1 MLIYFVF
8 SIIFCDNKK
17 EVEDITMEIAM
28 IVLLGVTCL
37 LLVFL
42 CVIVIKN
49 KKQKDSGLSK
59 EQIEANQEIKLRI
72 TNLKEELS
80 SSFHLDI
87 SKEIINLKNEFNQQN
102 QNSSKTLTD
111 FEREIK
117 KQVEDKFLTL
127 NETLLRRLNEI
138 NQKVDESLKGG
149 FKSTSETYEKLITQ
163 MTMIEQA
170 KKNIESLSTEVVS
183 LKNVLE
189 NNQQRGRF
197 GELALE
203 RILYSVFGD
212 TKNVYAVQYVL
223 KNNERPDAVIFLPE
237 PNKMLCIDSKFPFAD
252 FRGVL
257 EGDSKEQREQS
268 KKGFSMALKKH
279 ITAVKSKYIIP
290 GTTAPQAF
298 LFIPSDAIFAYV
310 HGEMPEAVD
319 YARES
324 NVVLTSPS
332 TLQPILAT
340 TQLIRIQYERN
351 KNIDTILKQLQKLGN
366 DFRIFGDDWEKFSQ
380 NVDRLEKSKNDMDRK
395 VQTIHKKFNSISDM
409 SEYQEEKKEEI
420 TA

>member
-1 MLIYFVF
+1 
-8 SIIFCDNKK
+8 
-17 EVEDITMEIAM
+17 MEIAM
-28 IVLLGVTCL
+28 IVLLGVTCVL
-37 LLVFL
+37 LLFL
-42 CVIVIKN
+42 CAVVLKNN
-49 KKQKDSGLSK
+49 KKKEQGLPK
-59 EQIEANQEIKLRI
+59 EQIEANQEMKLRI
-72 TNLKEELS
+72 ASLKDELS
-80 SSFHLDI
+80 ASLRLDI
-87 SKEIINLKNEFNQQN
+87 SKEMLNLKSEFNQQN
-102 QNSSKTLTD
+102 QDSSKILVD

-127 NETLLRRLNEI
+127 NETLIRRLSEI
-138 NQKVDESLKGG
+138 NKKVDESLEGG
-149 FKSTSETYEKLITQ
+149 FKSTNETYTKLIAQ
-163 MTMIEQA
+163 MTVIEQA

-212 TKNVYAVQYVL
+212 TKNVYAFQYVL

-237 PNKMLCIDSKFPFAD
+237 PNNMLCIDSKFPFAD
-252 FRGVL
+252 YRGVL
-257 EGDSKEQREQS
+257 EGEGKEQREQS
-268 KKGFSMALKKH
+268 KKGFSAAIKKH
-279 ITAVKSKYIIP
+279 ITAVKNKYIIP

-310 HGEMPEAVD
+310 HGEMPEVVD

-351 KNIDTILKQLQKLGN
+351 KNIDMILNQLQKLGR
-366 DFRIFGDDWEKFSQ
+366 DFRIFGDDWEKFSLKVE
-380 NVDRLEKSKNDMDRK
+380 NLEKSKNDIDRK
-395 VQTIHKKFNSISDM
+395 VQTIHKKFNAISDM
-409 SEYQEEKKEEI
+409 SEIENHEVKKEEI
-420 TA
+420 TE

>member
-1 MLIYFVF
+1 
-8 SIIFCDNKK
+8 
-17 EVEDITMEIAM
+17 MEIAM
-28 IVLLGVTCL
+28 IVLLGVTCVL
-37 LLVFL
+37 LLFL
-42 CVIVIKN
+42 CAVVLKNN
-49 KKQKDSGLSK
+49 KKKEQGLPK
-59 EQIEANQEIKLRI
+59 EQIEANQEMKLRI
-72 TNLKEELS
+72 ASLKDELS
-80 SSFHLDI
+80 ASLRLDI
-87 SKEIINLKNEFNQQN
+87 SKEMLNLKSEFNQQN
-102 QNSSKTLTD
+102 QDSSKILVD

-127 NETLLRRLNEI
+127 NETLIRRLSEI
-138 NQKVDESLKGG
+138 NKKVDESLEGG
-149 FKSTSETYEKLITQ
+149 FKSTNETYTKLIAQ
-163 MTMIEQA
+163 MTVIEQA

-212 TKNVYAVQYVL
+212 TKNVYAFQYVL

-237 PNKMLCIDSKFPFAD
+237 PNNMLCIDSKFPFAD
-252 FRGVL
+252 FKGVL

-268 KKGFSMALKKH
+268 KKGFNVALKKH
-279 ITAVKSKYIIP
+279 ITAVKNKYIIP

-310 HGEMPEAVD
+310 HGEMPEVVD

-351 KNIDTILKQLQKLGN
+351 KNIDMILNQLQKLGR
-366 DFRIFGDDWEKFSQ
+366 DFRIFGDDWEKFSLKVE
-380 NVDRLEKSKNDMDRK
+380 NLEKSKNDIDRK
-395 VQTIHKKFNSISDM
+395 VQTIHKKFNAISDM
-409 SEYQEEKKEEI
+409 SEIENHEDKKEEI
-420 TA
+420 TE